1 MVFRRGM
8 SCSVR
13 GQRSNGSD
21 ERIDGSVD
29 HAKSVL
35 NINAIVENR
44 EILYKQRYNV
54 IMLI

>member
-1 MVFRRGM
+1 MVFRRVM

-21 ERIDGSVD
+21 ERINGSVD

-35 NINAIVENR
+35 IINAVVENR
-44 EILYKQRYNV
+44 KIVYKQRNNV
-54 IMLI
+54 IKLI